1 MAKASLEVPFM
12 GISGRI
18 DHDSE
23 TYYCTRLGENVVSH
37 YPKHKDPKKITA
49 RQKARY
55 SVFRQAVAE
64 ADRLLNDPQT
74 AAGWQTKFN
83 EQKQTSKK
91 PYRLLRNY
99 VIATIT
105 KQNEENQQ

>member
-1 MAKASLEVPFM
+1 MAKASLEIPFM
-12 GISGRI
+12 GIRGRL
-18 DHDSE
+18 DHSSE

-55 SVFRQAVAE
+55 AVFQQAVAQ
-64 ADRLLNDPQT
+64 ADQQLKDPQM

-83 EQKQTSKK
+83 KQKQTAKK

-99 VIATIT
+99 VIATLT
-105 KQNEENQQ
+105 KQMEQNQQ